1 MDKKHKTFMLALD
14 HDDPEKER
22 EFEIEFQLSLTD
34 FERYEI
40 MDQLVKDGLEF
51 VQNNGYT
58 NTPSIIA
65 RS

>member
-1 MDKKHKTFMLALD
+1 MLALD

-22 EFEIEFQLSLTD
+22 EFEIEFQMSLSEH
-34 FERYEI
+34 ERYEI

-51 VQNNGYT
+51 VERNEYT
-58 NTPSIIA
+58 NTPAIAA

>member
-1 MDKKHKTFMLALD
+1 MEPKRKTFMLTLD

-22 EFEIEFQLSLTD
+22 LFEIEFQMSLTD
-34 FERYEI
+34 HERYEI

-51 VQNNGYT
+51 VERNGYT
-58 NTPSIIA
+58 NTPAIVA